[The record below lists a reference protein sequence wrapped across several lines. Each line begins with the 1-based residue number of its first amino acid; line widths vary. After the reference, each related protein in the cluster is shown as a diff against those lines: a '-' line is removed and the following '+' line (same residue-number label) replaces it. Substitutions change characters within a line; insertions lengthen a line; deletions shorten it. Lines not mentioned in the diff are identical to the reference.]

1 MTKNPWLVP
10 QADKMTDNAFRLKE
24 ELIEANSMSQ
34 QDKVVRQSV
43 QGSQK
48 VKAVSDRKA
57 VSPRYP
63 DR

>member
-34 QDKVVRQSV
+34 QDKVDPPFQVERLVTCFILPAQV
-43 QGSQK
+43 
-48 VKAVSDRKA
+48 
-57 VSPRYP
+57 
-63 DR
+63 